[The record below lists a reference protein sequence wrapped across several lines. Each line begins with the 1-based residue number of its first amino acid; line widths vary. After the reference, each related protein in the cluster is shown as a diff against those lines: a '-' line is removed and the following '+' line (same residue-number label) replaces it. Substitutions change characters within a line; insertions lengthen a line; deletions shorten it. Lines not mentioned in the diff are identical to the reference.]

1 MSRFDGSLKAVSVL
15 YVGDPRAPQV
25 AWLTGAGAKVTRAER
40 GDAAL
45 ATTVED
51 PTAVDV
57 AVLDADWPGTGWVGL
72 ARDLPR
78 SCAVVVVT
86 DHADAALLDTAI
98 ALRADYVSRSAG
110 EADFVFRIRSAT
122 RLSVPSMRKLAT
134 NAAKLWNLPRQLSR
148 LLYFNLWSYSD
159 QEIAD
164 AMGLSRH
171 TIQEYQ
177 DELRRRTGVRTK
189 HAYLRRLLEYA
200 GEEPPLSMSDTTRA
214 HVTQYRRRAE
224 GSGSPP
230 A

>member
-1 MSRFDGSLKAVSVL
+1 MSRFEGTLKAVNVL
-15 YVGDPRAPQV
+15 FVGDPRAPQLG
-25 AWLTGAGAKVTRAER
+25 WLTGAGARVLRAER
-40 GDAAL
+40 SDAAL
-45 ATTVED
+45 TIANED
-51 PTAVDV
+51 PAAIEV

-78 SCAVVVVT
+78 STALLVVS
-86 DHADAALLDTAI
+86 DQAEPALLDSAI
-98 ALRADYVSRSAG
+98 AMRADYISRSAA
-110 EADFVFRIRSAT
+110 ESDFVFRVRAAT

-224 GSGSPP
+224 GGGVTS
-230 A
+230 